1 MPLSFALSVVS
12 PHVLCMPAHSCLS
25 VAFFTSIPQTAIK
38 WNPHGMGEG
47 KLGNDLFG
55 WGAVSSPQ
63 HMGRER
69 EDLDPNQ
76 RVLPPRGPWET

>member
-1 MPLSFALSVVS
+1 MPLSFALSVIS

-38 WNPHGMGEG
+38 WNPHGMGRESLEMTFLVG
-47 KLGNDLFG
+47 GG
-55 WGAVSSPQ
+55 VSSPQ